1 MLQVINPHGDLYSGV
16 AQLLNAAPLHFG
28 KGVDAS
34 ADHALHA
41 LADDEVGAGRSLA
54 VVRARLKRDIDGGF
68 VKQRLICLTHRGKGI
83 DFGMALSAMGMV
95 ALANDAAVAT
105 NDHCA
110 HHGIGTG
117 AIDTIA
123 GQLQAAAHVEF
134 VGLLLI
140 HFYIYV

>member
-1 MLQVINPHGDLYSGV
+1 MERVAGDKPSVQVAAFLLQYPHGDLYSGV

-68 VKQRLICLTHRGKGI
+68 VKQRLKTDLK
-83 DFGMALSAMGMV
+83 
-95 ALANDAAVAT
+95 
-105 NDHCA
+105 
-110 HHGIGTG
+110 
-117 AIDTIA
+117 
-123 GQLQAAAHVEF
+123 
-134 VGLLLI
+134 
-140 HFYIYV
+140 